1 MTTEKERATQEIYIL
16 LPITE
21 QDVVKKHADTATAL
35 HAKYLI
41 IKHGSKLHLGKYMQD
56 TYSIEGCIIQS

>member
-1 MTTEKERATQEIYIL
+1 MTTEIERTTQEIYIL

-56 TYSIEGCIIQS
+56 T

>member
-1 MTTEKERATQEIYIL
+1 MKTEKERTRDL
-16 LPITE
+16 HTTLPITE